1 MTVGSHSIRMPRRS
15 RLWNTCEMR
24 SRSSPS
30 EVSFSIIDASV
41 TMPRTPSFALS
52 ASATSAG
59 PTTDRKCST
68 SVRVIPLADSPS
80 AFGSTHAAEADR
92 DDDFWIDRAGRSS
105 TGTEIATF
113 LARVDRPVVGLVT
126 AFRVEKTKTSFEIVS
141 MWTAPHGRRSG
152 AGRRLVGAVTEW
164 AISGRASEIGLWVIR
179 GNAGAQRFYE
189 SLGFTETGD
198 FQPLPSD
205 PCKDEVRMRL
215 DLAAP

>member
-1 MTVGSHSIRMPRRS
+1 M
-15 RLWNTCEMR
+15 
-24 SRSSPS
+24 
-30 EVSFSIIDASV
+30 
-41 TMPRTPSFALS
+41 
-52 ASATSAG
+52 SAT
-59 PTTDRKCST
+59 
-68 SVRVIPLADSPS
+68 VRRVRRDEWMTLREVRLAALADSPG

-164 AISGRASEIGLWVIR
+164 AISGGASEIGLWVIR